1 MSGEMHWNSIGPVL
15 NLVIAGVVAW
25 ITYWFR
31 ELRWQKIKE
40 LRDRKAEAYS
50 QTIFHLYHAI
60 PETHKIAGTQTLLV
74 AKDDYLGRMA
84 HLVEVQRWMTWL
96 YIYCSKPQKAQVRE
110 VRHKLFEEIARFR
123 KEPFG
128 FKIPDRESGK
138 EVPAKLVRALPEV
151 IEQSLDDILSC
162 AEKDLIG

>member
-50 QTIFHLYHAI
+50 KTIFHLYHAI
-60 PETHKIAGTQTLLV
+60 PETQAVPVSGQQVVPAG
-74 AKDDYLGRMA
+74 DYVGRMA
-84 HLVEVQRWMTWL
+84 HLLETQRWMTWL
-96 YIYCSKPQKAQVRE
+96 LIHCSEPQKAQVRE
-110 VRHKLFEEIARFR
+110 VRHQLFEEIARFR
-123 KEPFG
+123 CTVSG
-128 FKIPDRESGK
+128 RSREK
-138 EVPAKLVRALPEV
+138 RCWL
-151 IEQSLDDILSC
+151 
-162 AEKDLIG
+162 LICS